1 LRSAEDE
8 MAFQKAEQQCMRT
21 ELKMTSP
28 RSLDDQET
36 VLRAL
41 EAVDEKKN
49 RGVSSAIG
57 ES

>member
-1 LRSAEDE
+1 

>member
-1 LRSAEDE
+1 VDE

-21 ELKMTSP
+21 ELKMTPP

-36 VLRAL
+36 VLRAS
-41 EAVDEKKN
+41 EAVDEKRN